1 MRLEFHRLIAS
12 DISTIMTYYE
22 DVGGP
27 KLAEEFYSELRQ
39 FFQNAANNPEAY
51 SLRERDLRRVNL
63 ETFPYHFLFR
73 IVNDCVRVLVTSSQP
88 TTRSWSR
95 STLIRSSYS

>member
-22 DVGGP
+22 DVGGL

-39 FFQNAANNPEAY
+39 FF
-51 SLRERDLRRVNL
+51 RM
-63 ETFPYHFLFR
+63 
-73 IVNDCVRVLVTSSQP
+73 QP
-88 TTRSWSR
+88 IIPKLTAFATGISGV
-95 STLIRSSYS
+95 

>member
-12 DISTIMTYYE
+12 DILAIMTYYE

-39 FFQNAANNPEAY
+39 FFQNAANNPEAH
-51 SLRERDLRRVNL
+51 SIRGRELRRVKPRKISLSFSLPN
-63 ETFPYHFLFR
+63 
-73 IVNDCVRVLVTSSQP
+73 S
-88 TTRSWSR
+88 
-95 STLIRSSYS
+95 